1 MLSNYR
7 NYERIQSLKSVTAH
21 VAYIK
26 AERELIHIAMQM
38 LLRDLMV
45 NAIHSALE
53 NSPDAFNA
61 VRAHAVL
68 GVDSRRVINGFM
80 AKEQTVKAD
89 IPSRLIRKD
98 RGTYFDVGMDSRLQR
113 SHVRSLNRHRYGASA
128 ALSEAH
134 NGSLAHGTASS
145 LELFVLVLVALFPAD
160 ETLVHFDDAAQLVN
174 VIAGAARLTETLEH
188 KPCRLLGN
196 ANLFPELQARDALA
210 CGYEQVHGVE
220 PLVQGNMTPLED
232 RACTDREIEGTGV
245 AAIEANLRLFPN
257 ALTALALR
265 AERSVRPEP
274 RFQIETRR
282 LRRREHLEKLEGT
295 DCAFAHRGFP
305 LSALSS
311 RSHDAKSCHTSPM
324 CSRPPGVSTSP
335 AASCSRYEAMICWIA
350 AHTLSLALAGGFK
363 GMPD

>member
-128 ALSEAH
+128 ALPESYD
-134 NGSLAHGTASS
+134 GSLADRSAPS
-145 LELFVLVLVALFPAD
+145 LELFVLVLVALFSAD
-160 ETLVHFDDAAQLVN
+160 EALIYFDDAAQLVK
-174 VIAGAARLTETLEH
+174 VITRAARLAQTLQHE
-188 KPCRLLGN
+188 PSGLLGN
-196 ANLFPELQARDALA
+196 ANLFPELQTGDALA
-210 CGYEQVHGVE
+210 SGNEQIHGVE
-220 PLVQGNMTPLED
+220 PLVKGNMAHSSVEQ
-232 RACTDREIEGTGV
+232 G
-245 AAIEANLRLFPN
+245 F
-257 ALTALALR
+257 LA
-265 AERSVRPEP
+265 
-274 RFQIETRR
+274 
-282 LRRREHLEKLEGT
+282 
-295 DCAFAHRGFP
+295 
-305 LSALSS
+305 
-311 RSHDAKSCHTSPM
+311 
-324 CSRPPGVSTSP
+324 
-335 AASCSRYEAMICWIA
+335 
-350 AHTLSLALAGGFK
+350 
-363 GMPD
+363 